1 MTRLNLGRGGGWDVA
16 RRCGRQRWPEINF
29 MPSSFF
35 RSERFLESE
44 TFKRGAWGLLIVAIL
59 LALWIAWFFCAR
71 VAVYAVSEAAD
82 LEVDRAAHPVESQY
96 SGRVVT
102 SALALDREVEAGEVL
117 IELDAD
123 TQKLQLTE
131 ERTRLGALGPQIQSL
146 EDQIAAEQRASAQEQ
161 QTALVALDEARAH
174 FREADAAAHLAESEA
189 ERLSQMYTSGV
200 LAKADFE
207 RGQANAAERRAAA
220 DSLRLAVSKQEQQ
233 RLTDAEDRRARLEG
247 LKSEINRLRGG
258 EVTSHASIDRLEDEV
273 DRRLIRAPINGRLG
287 EVANVRVGSVVREG
301 DKLAAVVPTG
311 DLRIVASFQPADA
324 LGRIQPGQSARLR
337 LDGFPWTEYGSIN
350 ATVIHVGS
358 EVRDQRIRVE
368 LAVNPHSASRIPMQH
383 GLPGTVQV
391 EVERISPASLL
402 LRVVGKGFGS
412 SAEVVKLQHSELP

>member
-1 MTRLNLGRGGGWDVA
+1 
-16 RRCGRQRWPEINF
+16 
-29 MPSSFF
+29 MPSAFF

-44 TFKRGAWGLLIVAIL
+44 TFKRGGWGLLIAAIL
-59 LALWIAWFFCAR
+59 LSLWLAWFFRAR
-71 VAVYAVSEAAD
+71 VAVYAVSQTAD

-96 SGRVVT
+96 SGRIVT
-102 SALALDREVEAGEVL
+102 STLALDREVEAGEVL

-123 TQKLQLTE
+123 MQKLQLTE
-131 ERTRLGALGPQIQSL
+131 ERTKLDAVGPQIQSL
-146 EDQIAAEQRASAQEQ
+146 QDQIAAEERASTQQQ

-189 ERLSQMYTSGV
+189 GRLSEMYTSGV
-200 LAKADFE
+200 LAKADLE
-207 RGQANAAERRAAA
+207 RAQANAAERRAAA
-220 DSLRLAVSKQEQQ
+220 DSLQLAVSKLEQQ
-233 RLTDAEDRRARLEG
+233 RLTDVEDRRAHLEG
-247 LKSEINRLRGG
+247 LKSEVNRLRGG
-258 EVTSHASIDRLEDEV
+258 NATTEASIELLKDEV

-301 DKLAAVVPTG
+301 DTLAAVVPSG
-311 DLRIVASFQPADA
+311 DLRIVAGFLPADA

-337 LDGFPWTEYGSIN
+337 LDGFPWTEYGSIR
-350 ATVIHVGS
+350 ATVTHVGS

-368 LAVNPHSASRIPMQH
+368 LTVDPHSASRIPMQH

-402 LRVVGKGFGS
+402 LRVVGKGFAS
-412 SAEVVKLQHSELP
+412 SREVANTPHPELP